1 MRRWPGIVLI
11 AIPIIAGF
19 LLLGWIAGEK
29 HYENCLAAVEL
40 RYGSEPQKA
49 PDFGESLSGEY
60 GDLPPSL
67 DELRDETQWIGA
79 RNGAISDC
87 SRWP

>member
-1 MRRWPGIVLI
+1 MRTTVVALVALVAVSG
-11 AIPIIAGF
+11 
-19 LLLGWIAGEK
+19 LLVLGWIGGEM
-29 HYENCLAAVEL
+29 HYENCLAKVEL
-40 RYGSEPQKA
+40 RYGSEPQRE
-49 PDFGESLSGEY
+49 PDYGESLSGEY

-67 DELRDETQWIGA
+67 DELRDETQWLGA